1 MKHIATVV
9 PILVLLACGGAEVD
23 PPPAPVLA
31 THSIAGPGVVA
42 ASDGTTIAY
51 TVYGEGSPALVFV
64 HGWMCDQSYWS
75 EQIEPFSASH
85 TVVTVDLPGHG
96 SSGMDR
102 ASWKVEAFGGDV
114 KAVVEHLGLDRV
126 ILIGHSMGG
135 PVALEAAV
143 LMPEKTV
150 GAIGVDALHDV
161 TFEYEQSQID
171 AMVTGFETDF
181 AGSMVQFVGGMFH
194 EGADPALIE
203 GITKNMTEGPP
214 EIGAALI
221 AEFGDYDSAAAMAA
235 VAVPVRSIN
244 ADLWPTDIE
253 ANRAVHADY
262 DAVVIPDV
270 GHFLMMESPDVFN
283 KALEEVVASLVGAD
297 SE

>member
-1 MKHIATVV
+1 MTV
-9 PILVLLACGGAEVD
+9 E
-23 PPPAPVLA
+23 A
-31 THSIAGPGVVA
+31 THSIVGPGVVEA
-42 ASDGTTIAY
+42 PDGTTIAY
-51 TVYGEGSPALVFV
+51 TVSGDGSPALVFI

-102 ASWKVEAFGGDV
+102 TRWTVEAFGGDV

-135 PVALEAAV
+135 PVALEAAA

-161 TFEYEQSQID
+161 TFEYEQDQID

-203 GITKNMTEGPP
+203 DITANMSEGPP
-214 EIGAALI
+214 EIGAALMTD
-221 AEFGDYDSAAAMAA
+221 FGDYDPKAAMAA
-235 VAVPVRSIN
+235 VDVPVRSIN

-262 DAVVIPDV
+262 DAVVIADV
-270 GHFLMMESPDVFN
+270 GHFLMMETPVAFN
-283 KALEEVVASLVGAD
+283 EALEEVVASLVGAGTD
-297 SE
+297 